1 MQEHYI
7 EGKVDSLHDWDAD
20 ILEKIKS
27 QRKADEL
34 IRAIENEI
42 SAITSA
48 FKFRVS
54 DRVASMIRREL
65 LK

>member
-7 EGKVDSLHDWDAD
+7 EGKIDSLHDWDTD
-20 ILEKIKS
+20 ILEKIKD
-27 QRKADEL
+27 QRKADAL

-42 SAITSA
+42 SSITSA
-48 FKFRVS
+48 FKIRIS
-54 DRVASMIRREL
+54 DRVANMIRTEL